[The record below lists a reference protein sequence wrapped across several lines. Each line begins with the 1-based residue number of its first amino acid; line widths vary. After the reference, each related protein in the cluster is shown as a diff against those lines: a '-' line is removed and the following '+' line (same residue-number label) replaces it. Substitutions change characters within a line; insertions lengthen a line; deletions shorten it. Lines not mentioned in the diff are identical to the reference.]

1 MGRGIPGETGKA
13 EYLFQCRY
21 QFFQS
26 AALHKEVVSLKAIRE
41 DAGDA
46 KAAELGKELAGLS
59 VANRDELTQDDAGDL
74 NASQPGEAGSD
85 IGTRWTCNRCKS
97 SFQSSDEQR
106 SHFKSDFHRMNV
118 KRRLVGKEPISED
131 DFTKVAEGGSKGDND
146 DVSSI
151 SGSDSESDDPDSTDN
166 TGFRRMA
173 HRTNRIHFVLQDSGE
188 SISLWR
194 SLALNER
201 EYLQSEKG
209 YADEGSNDVHCI
221 SEDKLLLR
229 LKSLVP
235 PTLKIKDNAVPQHI
249 WVVLLSAGGHFAGV
263 VMNMQGGGVLAHHTF
278 HRYVVRAKAGGRQS
292 TRDATGRAPKSAGA
306 SLRRYNEMALQKEIR
321 DLLTSWGDYLR
332 SASHIFVYA
341 PSANGQALFG
351 GENAPLDRNDPRL
364 RRIPFT
370 TRRPTFKEAQRVF
383 RVLASVT
390 YDEEIPTSIETPM
403 AMVDGRAEAKK
414 EAKLSVKK
422 SDAGK
427 GSADSSSQST
437 SHNPADGAGAS
448 GAVVPTLNQST
459 PLHEAAK
466 SGNCD
471 EVLRLLE
478 DGLDPGARD
487 GRDRTPYSLAGDKET
502 RNVFRRY
509 MARFPD
515 QWDWH
520 AANVPSALTEEMELA
535 QAAREADKKA
545 KRKEIEKERK
555 KLRKEQERKKEAQKK
570 AAELAAAAVASV
582 RGTSQVNFFS
592 KMPAPDTKSAAY
604 QAAVAKAQA
613 AERDARA
620 AAAEARMRALI
631 AANNAK
637 QGQSTPTASSASG
650 SSSGGAKRC
659 SCCGGSLVGK
669 TPFYKFSYSYCST
682 TCVQVHRKYLEREGQ

>member
-1 MGRGIPGETGKA
+1 MGRGNPAEAGKP
-13 EYLFQCRY
+13 EYLFQCPD
-21 QFFQS
+21 QFFKS
-26 AALHKEVVSLKAIRE
+26 AALHKEGMSLKAIRE

-46 KAAELGKELAGLS
+46 KAAELGQELAGLS
-59 VANRDELTQDDAGDL
+59 VANRDEQTQDDAGDQ
-74 NASQPGEAGSD
+74 NASQSGDAGDDSL
-85 IGTRWTCNRCKS
+85 TRFTCNRCRFL
-97 SFQSSDEQR
+97 FQTWDEQR
-106 SHFKSDFHRMNV
+106 AHFKSDLHRFNV
-118 KRRLVGKEPISED
+118 KRRSRGKEPISED
-131 DFTKVAEGGSKGDND
+131 DFTKVAEGGSKGDID

-151 SGSDSESDDPDSTDN
+151 SGSDSESDDPNSTD
-166 TGFRRMA
+166 GFRRNT
-173 HRTNRIHFVLQDSGE
+173 HKTNRIHFVLQDSGQ
-188 SISLWR
+188 SFSLWR
-194 SLALNER
+194 VLALSER
-201 EYLQSEKG
+201 EYLQTERC
-209 YADEGSNDVHCI
+209 YAEEHNDVLYV
-221 SEDKLLLR
+221 SEDNLLLR

-235 PTLKIKDNAVPQHI
+235 PTLRIEDNAVPKHI

-321 DLLTSWGDYLR
+321 DLLASWGDYLR

-351 GENAPLDRNDPRL
+351 GENAPLNRNDLRL

-383 RVLASVT
+383 RVLASIT
-390 YDEEIPTSIETPM
+390 YEEESPTSIETPI
-403 AMVDGRAEAKK
+403 AMVDGSAGAKK

-422 SDAGK
+422 SDAGQ
-427 GSADSSSQST
+427 GSADSSGQST
-437 SHNPADGAGAS
+437 AQNPADGAGSS
-448 GAVVPTLNQST
+448 GSEVPALNPST

-466 SGNCD
+466 SGNCE

-478 DGLDPGARD
+478 DGMDPCARD

-535 QAAREADKKA
+535 QAAREAEKKA

-555 KLRKEQERKKEAQKK
+555 KLRKEHDRKKEAEKK

-582 RGTSQVNFFS
+582 RGTSQVKSFT
-592 KMPAPDTKSAAY
+592 KTPAPDTKSAAY

-631 AANNAK
+631 AANNATD
-637 QGQSTPTASSASG
+637 GQSTSTPSRASG
-650 SSSGGAKRC
+650 SSSGGAKGC
-659 SCCGGSLVGK
+659 SCCGASLVGK

-682 TCVQVHRKYLEREGQ
+682 TCVQVHRKYLENEGQ